1 MISSLGYLRIES
13 ADVGAWRE
21 FGLKVLGMT
30 EGRGPEDGPKDG
42 TVYLRMDDFPA
53 RLVIVPGSSERLI
66 ASGWEVADAAAL
78 AAVGRALADAGV
90 AYKSGTAD
98 EAAARRVGSL
108 LRVEDPAGHALEVF
122 CGAALESRP
131 SVSPYGNR
139 FVTGDLGLG
148 HVVLPVPPGSS
159 AAFDFYTEVLGF
171 RLRDSMRMPA
181 EFFGGAPGD
190 PPVWFRFLGCN
201 PRHHSLALVPMPA
214 APGIVHLMIEV
225 AALDDVGRALD
236 RCTRRGTPVSGD
248 ARPACQRPHG
258 LVLRAHPRRVRH
270 RVRHRRHAGRRRD
283 LDQPGDHRGQLV
295 GAQLCRTSALS
306 GAPTLPTG
314 SGRCSGTSA
323 PASP

>member
-21 FGLKVLGMT
+21 FGLKVLGLT
-30 EGRGPEDGPKDG
+30 EGSAPRGGGPEEGAL
-42 TVYLRMDDFPA
+42 YLRMDGFPA
-53 RLVIVPGSSERLI
+53 RLVILPGSSERLL

-90 AYKSGTAD
+90 AYKPGTAD
-98 EAAARRVGSL
+98 EAAARRVASM

-122 CGAALESRP
+122 CGAALEARP
-131 SVSPYGNR
+131 SVSPYGTR

-201 PRHHSLALVPMPA
+201 ARHHSLALVPVPA
-214 APGIVHLMIEV
+214 REMSTAGIVHLMIEV
-225 AALDDVGRALD
+225 ASLDDVGLALD
-236 RCTRRGTPVSGD
+236 RCTRRGAPVSGTL
-248 ARPACQRPHG
+248 G
-258 LVLRAHPRRVRH
+258 
-270 RVRHRRHAGRRRD
+270 RHANDHMVSFYVRTPGGFDIEYGTDGR
-283 LDQPGDHRGQLV
+283 LV
-295 GAQLCRTSALS
+295 DDATWISRETTAVSLWGHSFA
-306 GAPTLPTG
+306 G
-314 SGRCSGTSA
+314 
-323 PASP
+323 PAH